1 MKFKKNK
8 PFGLYKINLLVII
21 NKRKKSHN
29 YHVIRGRTR
38 TLIDKI
44 DNNNVLNTQNAL
56 QESQATQGISGH
68 PQKNALLNKSLLVD
82 ESNISQAAVA
92 LYKHEQEISQYTKYL
107 DNVSMEDANKQVM
120 SLMEKGII
128 SVSDEELAD
137 KMFQNLG
144 LLNELFN

>member
-1 MKFKKNK
+1 M
-8 PFGLYKINLLVII
+8 IN
-21 NKRKKSHN
+21 
-29 YHVIRGRTR
+29 
-38 TLIDKI
+38 KI

-68 PQKNALLNKSLLVD
+68 QKNAHLNKSMLID

-92 LYKHEQEISQYTKYL
+92 LYKHEQEIGQYTKYL
-107 DNVSMEDANKQVM
+107 DDISTEDANKQVM

-128 SVSDEELAD
+128 NVSDEELAD
-137 KMFQNLG
+137 KMFQNLA

>member
-1 MKFKKNK
+1 M
-8 PFGLYKINLLVII
+8 VII
-21 NKRKKSHN
+21 NKLKKSHN

-44 DNNNVLNTQNAL
+44 DNNNVLNTQNTL
-56 QESQATQGISGH
+56 QESQAAQGILAH
-68 PQKNALLNKSLLVD
+68 PQKNSYMTDKSMLVD

-92 LYKHEQEISQYTKYL
+92 LYKHEQEISQYTQYL
-107 DNVSMEDANKQVM
+107 DNVSFEEANKQVM

-128 SVSDEELAD
+128 NVSDEELAD